1 MHQLPIIARKE
12 VAENTLEVTFDVR
25 GKTCLFRPGQY
36 LTVMLPELKFPDPKG
51 NSRVFSIASSP
62 DNKESISIV
71 FRLSGSGFKQTLNE
85 LPMGSLVTAD
95 CCWGNFTLPEDSSTP
110 LVFVA
115 GGVGVAPFMSSVRF
129 VVEEKL
135 PHRITLIYANKD
147 KASAMYLA
155 ELEDIAAHNKNV
167 TLKTV
172 FGAVDRAILDECV
185 QQQKDAKWFVAG
197 PAVMVN
203 TVQASLH
210 ELGVPSIRIHS
221 EEFAG
226 YVDLGG
232 EKAYDSRTEL
242 VEQSLLGIS
251 DGALKGIITALND
264 AILISVTDVSGTITY
279 ANDMFVRVSKYPREE
294 LIGQNHRLLKSGKH
308 SPEFY
313 AELWRTV
320 SSGKIW
326 RGEVKNRAKDGT
338 FYWVD
343 ATIAP
348 IVDEKGMVNGYLAA
362 RIPIDKKKELED
374 RNRMFSNIIQET
386 SQPWGMSDLEGKFV
400 EVNHAFIDFLGY
412 SFDELKQKTNIHN
425 IPVMGRIVD
434 LPKIKKREGINGIII
449 AIPSAEAGQIKQIT
463 ELAQKN
469 GINYIKILPSLAE
482 FINDRISLRDIRDIN
497 VEDLLGRKKIDISF
511 NEIKKLVAGQRVLIT
526 GAAGS
531 IGFELVKQ
539 ICKFS
544 PEHIIALDMDE
555 TGIFRVENYLAGTS
569 LSYQAHVIN
578 ILNKNKLDTILN
590 REKPSLIFHAAAYK
604 HVKLMETHPDEAIIN
619 NILGTWNLA
628 QSAHK
633 NQVKK
638 FIFISTE
645 RRNYVKAKPFHNTPT
660 NNVVKSSNGKV
671 KSFLYYWFYRR

>member
-25 GKTCLFRPGQY
+25 GKTCVFRPGQY

-71 FRLSGSGFKQTLNE
+71 FRLSGSGFKQTLSE
-85 LPMGSLVTAD
+85 LPIGSLVTAD
-95 CCWGNFTLPEDSSTP
+95 CCWGNFTLPEDSSAP

-115 GGVGVAPFMSSVRF
+115 GGVGVAPFMSSIRF

-294 LIGQNHRLLKSGKH
+294 LIGQNHRLLKSEKH

-412 SFDELKQKTNIHN
+412 SFDELKQKNYMDLIS
-425 IPVMGRIVD
+425 PEYRDAVMAGMGQIQTSGESFVSEVVFLKKDATKAYVD
-434 LPKIKKREGINGIII
+434 LM
-449 AIPSAEAGQIKQIT
+449 
-463 ELAQKN
+463 
-469 GINYIKILPSLAE
+469 INYYYHDGAPTHIYAFITDITKQKLLEIELTEHASEVEQMNRLMVDRELKMIELKEELEKCGAHHKAAE
-482 FINDRISLRDIRDIN
+482 
-497 VEDLLGRKKIDISF
+497 
-511 NEIKKLVAGQRVLIT
+511 
-526 GAAGS
+526 
-531 IGFELVKQ
+531 
-539 ICKFS
+539 
-544 PEHIIALDMDE
+544 
-555 TGIFRVENYLAGTS
+555 
-569 LSYQAHVIN
+569 
-578 ILNKNKLDTILN
+578 
-590 REKPSLIFHAAAYK
+590 
-604 HVKLMETHPDEAIIN
+604 
-619 NILGTWNLA
+619 
-628 QSAHK
+628 
-633 NQVKK
+633 
-638 FIFISTE
+638 
-645 RRNYVKAKPFHNTPT
+645 
-660 NNVVKSSNGKV
+660 KSV
-671 KSFLYYWFYRR
+671 

>member
-62 DNKESISIV
+62 DNKDSISIV

-172 FGAVDRAILDECV
+172 FGVVDRAILDECV

-210 ELGVPSIRIHS
+210 ELGVPSVRIHS

-226 YVDLGG
+226 YVDAGG

-242 VEQSLLGIS
+242 VEQSLLGVS
-251 DGALKGIITALND
+251 DGALRGIITALND

-412 SFDELKQKTNIHN
+412 SFDELKQKNY
-425 IPVMGRIVD
+425 MD
-434 LPKIKKREGINGIII
+434 LI
-449 AIPSAEAGQIKQIT
+449 
-463 ELAQKN
+463 
-469 GINYIKILPSLAE
+469 
-482 FINDRISLRDIRDIN
+482 
-497 VEDLLGRKKIDISF
+497 
-511 NEIKKLVAGQRVLIT
+511 
-526 GAAGS
+526 
-531 IGFELVKQ
+531 
-539 ICKFS
+539 S
-544 PEHIIALDMDE
+544 PEHRDVVMAGMGQIQTSGESFVSEVVFLKKDGTKAYVDLMINYYYHDGAPTHIYAFITDITKQKLLE
-555 TGIFRVENYLAGTS
+555 IELTEHASEVEQMNRLMVDRELKMIELKEELEKCG
-569 LSYQAHVIN
+569 AHH
-578 ILNKNKLDTILN
+578 KAA
-590 REKPSLIFHAAAYK
+590 EKS
-604 HVKLMETHPDEAIIN
+604 V
-619 NILGTWNLA
+619 
-628 QSAHK
+628 
-633 NQVKK
+633 
-638 FIFISTE
+638 
-645 RRNYVKAKPFHNTPT
+645 
-660 NNVVKSSNGKV
+660 
-671 KSFLYYWFYRR
+671 